1 MTANAFQSEL
11 STPPCL
17 PSKRF
22 STFLMFIPVMVSTVS
37 GKPATMFPISVVSF
51 DGPLPSPLT
60 KIILPVFFNGAAI
73 FSASEG
79 SWFICFFVLKRVR
92 GNSHG
97 KFG

>member
-1 MTANAFQSEL
+1 
-11 STPPCL
+11 
-17 PSKRF
+17 
-22 STFLMFIPVMVSTVS
+22 
-37 GKPATMFPISVVSF
+37 VSF

>member
-1 MTANAFQSEL
+1 MECTDSVGGDDGERVSIRAL
-11 STPPCL
+11 DPPCL

-37 GKPATMFPISVVSF
+37 GKPAMMFPISVVSF

-79 SWFICFFVLKRVR
+79 SWFICFFV
-92 GNSHG
+92 
-97 KFG
+97 